1 MIPLSIFEDTIT
13 SFCFVLFLNL
23 CVYTA
28 MSVRAVALAQR
39 SEDNFQESVLFSTVC
54 RFQASNPGVQA

>member
-1 MIPLSIFEDTIT
+1 
-13 SFCFVLFLNL
+13 
-23 CVYTA
+23 
-28 MSVRAVALAQR
+28 MSVLAVALAQR